1 LVAEGS
7 GEFKGM
13 KFAFIPDANE
23 MRLAEEPAGS
33 PKKPSKV
40 DQNKREQ
47 FVITTPGS
55 HQMPVIPAL
64 NQNIGINNPPFFHL
78 TSPPQVLFPCLLK
91 F

>member
-1 LVAEGS
+1 MVAEGS

-40 DQNKREQ
+40 DQNKREL
-47 FVITTPGS
+47 ITTPDS
-55 HQMPVIPAL
+55 HQMQVIPA
-64 NQNIGINNPPFFHL
+64 INDPKGL
-78 TSPPQVLFPCLLK
+78 LLDVQVFIE
-91 F
+91 